1 MFKKCRE
8 ADTMT
13 KPAYLLALDQGTTSC
28 RAIVFDESGRIIS
41 STQHPTTQTYPK
53 PGWVEQ
59 DAEEILKTQITVMQD
74 TVAKTPEPGRIA
86 AVGLT
91 NQRETVVMW
100 DKKTGKPVYPAIV
113 WQCRRTVPICQTIV
127 NQGLGDVIAEKTGL
141 VVDAYFSA
149 TKLMWLLDE
158 VPGVRERAERGD
170 LLAGTIDT
178 WLIWHLSG
186 RQRHVTDAS
195 NASRTMLFNLQ
206 TGTWDEE
213 LLREFRIP
221 GSILPEIIPSSGIAA
236 HVDPNILPG
245 RPPIGGIA
253 GDQQAAL
260 FGQACLTPGMTKN
273 TYGTGCFILMNTGR
287 KPVRSRHH
295 LLTTVAW
302 DLGDGLEYA
311 LEGSVF
317 HTGSAIQWLRDRLG
331 IISHSAE
338 CDLLAAAVEDTGG
351 VHFVPAFSGL
361 GAPYWNTQARG
372 MITGLTRGSG
382 REHIARAV
390 LESIAHQSLDVLECM
405 QLDAGSQIPVL
416 RVDGGASVSD
426 LLMQFQAD
434 ICGFPVDRPRITET
448 TALGAACLAG
458 LAVGVIPKPAAIDNV
473 RANDKLFQPVMSD
486 SERRQRR
493 QAWRQAVTAA
503 IGYGQ
508 SGGCL

>member
-1 MFKKCRE
+1 
-8 ADTMT
+8 MT

-245 RPPIGGIA
+245 RQIG
-253 GDQQAAL
+253 
-260 FGQACLTPGMTKN
+260 
-273 TYGTGCFILMNTGR
+273 
-287 KPVRSRHH
+287 
-295 LLTTVAW
+295 
-302 DLGDGLEYA
+302 
-311 LEGSVF
+311 
-317 HTGSAIQWLRDRLG
+317 
-331 IISHSAE
+331 
-338 CDLLAAAVEDTGG
+338 
-351 VHFVPAFSGL
+351 
-361 GAPYWNTQARG
+361 
-372 MITGLTRGSG
+372 
-382 REHIARAV
+382 RAHV
-390 LESIAHQSLDVLECM
+390 
-405 QLDAGSQIPVL
+405 
-416 RVDGGASVSD
+416 
-426 LLMQFQAD
+426 
-434 ICGFPVDRPRITET
+434 
-448 TALGAACLAG
+448 
-458 LAVGVIPKPAAIDNV
+458 
-473 RANDKLFQPVMSD
+473 
-486 SERRQRR
+486 
-493 QAWRQAVTAA
+493 
-503 IGYGQ
+503 
-508 SGGCL
+508 